1 MPRKKVLYAE
11 DEYTNRVLLKFHFE
25 RHNIDVKI
33 AEDGITALEMLENNK
48 YDLIILDRYMP
59 GMSGEEIVSKLTSEF
74 SVLPPII
81 AISSDDSGKE
91 SLIKSGFSEILI
103 KPVRK
108 DKYDE
113 IIKRYLS

>member
-1 MPRKKVLYAE
+1 MLRKRVLYAE

-25 RHNIDVKI
+25 RHNIDVEV
-33 AEDGITALEMLENNK
+33 AEDGTKALEMLKNNK

-59 GMSGEEIVSKLTSEF
+59 GMSGEEIVSELTSEL
-74 SVLPPII
+74 SDLPPII

-91 SLIKSGFSEILI
+91 KLINSGFAEILI